1 MVTDLKDMM
10 IERLKAFQLKSTKY
24 PERILVYRD
33 GVSEVNTNNSNLK
46 ILTNLPFQ
54 GQFESVLEEEL
65 PAIIAA
71 CKAVNMKARPKLTI
85 VVCVRALSL
94 NSRLCNLLIEL

>member
-10 IERLKAFQLKSTKY
+10 IERLKAFQLKSNKY

-33 GVSEVNTNNSNLK
+33 GVSEVSANNSNLEVSFNVS
-46 ILTNLPFQ
+46 LQ
-54 GQFESVLEEEL
+54 GQFASVIEEEL

-71 CKAVNMKARPKLTI
+71 CREVNMRSRPKLTI
-85 VVCVRALSL
+85 VVCVRVLF
-94 NSRLCNLLIEL
+94 